1 MPRQAPKVIAGMR
14 GAIDTRMESMH
25 EIERAESNPELA
37 QVTIAGLDEKKGTLY
52 FSKFPSY
59 RVQITSP
66 GDSINPVTGQR
77 TRQKGIVAVFKNG
90 RYLNDGSVPGNL
102 GANKKQK
109 EELRAMIDRQ
119 LQDNFK
125 FGAPGQGDF
134 WLATEQQ
141 RVIREKNL
149 KSARA
154 TLKSL
159 PKEVLD
165 EFVGSLKQGDKVD
178 HSVEA

>member
-14 GAIDTRMESMH
+14 GAIDTRMESMQ
-25 EIERAESNPELA
+25 EMEKRESNPELT
-37 QVTIAGLDEKKGTLY
+37 QVTIAGLDEKEGTLY
-52 FSKFPSY
+52 FSRFPNY

-90 RYLNDGSVPGNL
+90 RYFNDGSGIK
-102 GANKKQK
+102 GATKKQRQ
-109 EELRAMIDRQ
+109 ELRAMIDRQ
-119 LQDNFK
+119 MQDNFK
-125 FGAPGQGDF
+125 FGSPRQGDF

-141 RVIREKNL
+141 RVMQEKSL
-149 KSARA
+149 ESARA

-165 EFVGSLKQGDKVD
+165 EFVGSLKQGEKID